1 MNETEYDNIQREL
14 SQMIQN
20 DAPCTIDEPIP
31 VLVTL
36 DNGVEYKG
44 VVYEVQPISDDFPNG
59 LIMVRTATTDLGV
72 PVTYISAR

>member
-1 MNETEYDNIQREL
+1 MNDTDYDKVQREL
-14 SQMIQN
+14 SEVIQKS
-20 DAPCTIDEPIP
+20 APCTIDEPIP

-44 VVYEVQPISDDFPNG
+44 VAYEAQPISDDFPNG